1 MDHWFMNSEQPE
13 SESKKQLMY
22 YAPSRQRIEG
32 FVRAVCID
40 LEANGEKLEDREAL
54 RSDLAYLLE
63 VIADIYVAQKN
74 K

>member
-1 MDHWFMNSEQPE
+1 MNSEQPE
-13 SESKKQLMY
+13 SQSKQQLMY

-32 FVRAVCID
+32 FVRAVCVD

-54 RSDLAYLLE
+54 RSDLANLLE